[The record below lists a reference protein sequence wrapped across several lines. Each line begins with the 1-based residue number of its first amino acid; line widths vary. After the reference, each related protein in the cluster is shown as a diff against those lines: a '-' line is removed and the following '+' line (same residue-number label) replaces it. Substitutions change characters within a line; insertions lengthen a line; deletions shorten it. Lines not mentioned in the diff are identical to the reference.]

1 VLIARHPTAVP
12 RPDKAGRRARFGLRD
27 YGGAIA
33 AIFGDD
39 SAMETTPITLKRK
52 AFLRAA
58 FAILIFLN
66 LGNAVAVYAMAVM
79 ELEFALG
86 VVPLFNLDGEQNL
99 PTLFSGLLLYSAALL
114 AYAVSHWSATHEP
127 ARRRGWLGVALTLAF
142 LATDELAGIHE
153 ALNFILLDRLE
164 TDGALA
170 WPWVIPYAL
179 LALVVGVYFLRFFL
193 GFDAI
198 YRRLLIVAGGL
209 YAGSAIGFEM
219 LEALVAPAEG
229 ESLNI
234 TYAIFYTLEENGE
247 MLGTL
252 IACHTFMRF
261 LSEKCGGFGGTIHVV
276 SET

>member
-1 VLIARHPTAVP
+1 
-12 RPDKAGRRARFGLRD
+12 
-27 YGGAIA
+27 
-33 AIFGDD
+33 
-39 SAMETTPITLKRK
+39 MEPISITVSRK
-52 AFLRAA
+52 AFLRTA

-66 LGNAVAVYAMAVM
+66 LGNAVAIYAMAVM

-99 PTLFSGLLLYSAALL
+99 PTLFSGLLLYFAALL
-114 AYAVSHWSATHEP
+114 AYAISRWSAAHREP

-229 ESLNI
+229 ETLTF
-234 TYAIFYTLEENGE
+234 TYAILYTLEENGE